1 MLVILLSK
9 GGTMKNHSK
18 FYVRAASLAVLL
30 LATSLAG
37 CAADDALMG
46 DNSFKPYNGSDKY
59 PITVAKGPVTLEVA
73 SNHGTLQPGQV
84 NAVQGFLHQATSAS
98 VTPITL
104 ARPSGGGGS
113 TRVASEIASLMAG
126 QGIPR
131 QRIVFATYDAPGN
144 APVRL
149 SYVST
154 YAATKPCGN
163 WETDLADSSSN
174 EGGSNH
180 GCAVQANIAAMV
192 ANPETLVVPNATTPI
207 PAAGRV
213 AAITAL
219 TTGSTGSAPK
229 TSSSSSAAPA
239 SP

>member
-1 MLVILLSK
+1 
-9 GGTMKNHSK
+9 MKNHTK
-18 FYVRAASLAVLL
+18 FYVRTTSLALLL
-30 LATSLAG
+30 LASALAG
-37 CAADDALMG
+37 CASDDAALLG

-73 SNHGTLQPGQV
+73 TGSGTLQPGQI
-84 NAVQGFLHQATSAS
+84 NAVQAFLHQATSAS

-131 QRIVFATYDAPGN
+131 QRVVFATYDAPRN

-149 SYVST
+149 SYIST

-163 WETDLADSSSN
+163 WERDLADSSSN

-192 ANPETLVVPNATTPI
+192 ANPETLVVPATTTPI
-207 PAAGRV
+207 PAAGRMT
-213 AAITAL
+213 ALTAL
-219 TTGSTGSAPK
+219 TTGSTS
-229 TSSSSSAAPA
+229 SSSSSASSSSSTAAAAP
-239 SP
+239 

>member
-1 MLVILLSK
+1 
-9 GGTMKNHSK
+9 MKNHSK
-18 FYVRAASLAVLL
+18 FYVRATSLAVLL
-30 LATSLAG
+30 LATTLAG
-37 CAADDALMG
+37 CAADDAIMG

-73 SNHGTLQPGQV
+73 SGQGTLQPGQV
-84 NAVQGFLHQATSAS
+84 NAVQAFLHQATSAS

-104 ARPSGGGGS
+104 ARPSGGGAS

-126 QGIPR
+126 QGIQR

-154 YAATKPCGN
+154 YARTKACGN
-163 WETDLADSSSN
+163 WESDLTESSAN
-174 EGGSNH
+174 EGAPNQ

-192 ANPETLVVPNATTPI
+192 ANPETLVVPNPSTPI
-207 PAAGRV
+207 PANSRV
-213 AAITAL
+213 TALTAL
-219 TTGSTGSAPK
+219 TTGSTSSAPAA
-229 TSSSSSAAPA
+229 SSSSTAAAAP
-239 SP
+239 

>member
-1 MLVILLSK
+1 
-9 GGTMKNHSK
+9 MKNHSK
-18 FYVRAASLAVLL
+18 FYVRTTSLALLL
-30 LATSLAG
+30 LATALAG
-37 CAADDALMG
+37 CKTDDALIG
-46 DNSFKPYNGSDKY
+46 DNTFKPYNGSDKY

-73 SNHGTLQPGQV
+73 TGSGTLQPGQI
-84 NAVQGFLHQATSAS
+84 NAVQSFLHQATSAS

-131 QRIVFATYDAPGN
+131 QRVVFATYDAPAN

-163 WETDLADSSSN
+163 WERDLTDSSSN

-192 ANPETLVVPNATTPI
+192 ANPESLVVPATTTPI
-207 PAAGRV
+207 PAAGRMT
-213 AAITAL
+213 ALTAL
-219 TTGSTGSAPK
+219 TTGSTSSSTASSSG
-229 TSSSSSAAPA
+229 TSSTAAAAP
-239 SP
+239 